1 MFLWYS
7 CLMTTLDRAEVGE
20 ALRRRR
26 KELGLTLGDVAR
38 SMGTSDGYVWK
49 LEQGLINLQNVPLP
63 KIIGLLKVLRWTPEE
78 FTLATGVPLPGLSEK
93 TEETVPGVSLYKV
106 PVYGEEEVYVILGLP
121 GLVLDPADLVALRHG
136 KGLYLFRRGE
146 PPEPGRLCVTEGEE
160 GAFPGEYMGLNP
172 KRSHLV
178 RTLDCPREVRVL
190 PKESWEVHRVV
201 LVVDLA

>member
-106 PVYGEEEVYVILGLP
+106 PVYGEEEVYVILGLRASP
-121 GLVLDPADLVALRHG
+121 WT
-136 KGLYLFRRGE
+136 RRTWWPSGTARGCTSSAVE
-146 PPEPGRLCVTEGEE
+146 
-160 GAFPGEYMGLNP
+160 NP
-172 KRSHLV
+172 LSRGGSAW
-178 RTLDCPREVRVL
+178 PREK
-190 PKESWEVHRVV
+190 KEPSPENTW
-201 LVVDLA
+201 A